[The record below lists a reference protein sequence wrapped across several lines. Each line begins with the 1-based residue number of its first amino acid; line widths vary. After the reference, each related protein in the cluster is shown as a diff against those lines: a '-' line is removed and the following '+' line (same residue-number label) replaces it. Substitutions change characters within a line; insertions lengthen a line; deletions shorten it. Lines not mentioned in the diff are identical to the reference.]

1 MSSHKKEAIGII
13 ILSIFT
19 VILTIAIFA
28 FNIRL
33 QPYVDELING
43 LLTTMG
49 LYLFG
54 ILFGCA
60 LGIPLAI
67 VRHYGGSITSRIATA
82 YIEFFRGT
90 PLMAQVILIP
100 LALPPAL
107 NAWLEAQGMPPID
120 TSWALIFPDLW
131 GTPSIFLNT
140 RILLSAITLALNSA
154 AYQAE
159 FFRGSIASISG
170 GQAQA
175 AISIGMTTRQEIRHI
190 ILPQSLRRVIPSWT
204 NEAAYL
210 PKYTT
215 VCYIVG
221 VQDFFAMAKLMASRT
236 YLVLPVYIPVA
247 LIFLVM
253 ISCISW
259 FMNYIYERVKIP
271 GI

>member
-1 MSSHKKEAIGII
+1 
-13 ILSIFT
+13 
-19 VILTIAIFA
+19 
-28 FNIRL
+28 
-33 QPYVDELING
+33 
-43 LLTTMG
+43 MG

-54 ILFGCA
+54 IVIGCG

-67 VRHYGGSITSRIATA
+67 GRHYGGPLLSRIATA

-90 PLMAQVILIP
+90 PLMAQIILVT

-120 TSWALIFPDLW
+120 VLWVIELPDLF
-131 GTPSIFLNT
+131 GTSSIFLNT

-170 GQAQA
+170 GQSHA
-175 AISIGMTTRQEIRHI
+175 AISMGMTTTQEIRHI
-190 ILPQSLRRVIPSWT
+190 ILPQSLRRVIPAWT

-215 VCYIVG
+215 VAYIVG
-221 VQDFFAMAKLMASRT
+221 VQDFFAMAKLVATRT

-247 LIFLVM
+247 LVFLVL
-253 ISCISW
+253 ISIISW
-259 FMNYIYERVKIP
+259 FMNTLYERIKIP

>member
-1 MSSHKKEAIGII
+1 MLGQKKEAISII
-13 ILSIFT
+13 ILAIISL
-19 VILTIAIFA
+19 ILTIAIFSYYI
-28 FNIRL
+28 NL
-33 QPYVDELING
+33 QPYIDEWVNG
-43 LLTTMG
+43 LFTTMG

-54 ILFGCA
+54 ILFGFV

-67 VRHYGGSITSRIATA
+67 GRHYGGPLTSRISTA

-107 NAWLEAQGMPPID
+107 NAWLDAQGLQPID
-120 TSWALIFPDLW
+120 TLWTIVLPDLW

-170 GQAQA
+170 GQSHA
-175 AISIGMTTRQEIRHI
+175 AISIGMTTRQEIRHV
-190 ILPQSLRRVIPSWT
+190 ILPQSLRRVIPAWT

-221 VQDFFAMAKLMASRT
+221 VQDFFAMAKLTASRT

-247 LIFLVM
+247 LTFLVM

-259 FMNYIYERVKIP
+259 LMNYIYERVKIP